1 MEEAAKEEEVFLS
14 DVIHIQWMEGGL
26 LLYERQW
33 RIERRKL
40 LIPRKS
46 LPEGIEDLELGF
58 LERGGLSSAPSPPP
72 EGAGGGGEEER
83 WWCRDGEEGGEEER
97 TGCDADLKFKIAVCT
112 TSSSF
117 KYFFST

>member
-1 MEEAAKEEEVFLS
+1 MMCYIS
-14 DVIHIQWMEGGL
+14 SGWRGGL

-33 RIERRKL
+33 RIERRKW